1 MYIIN
6 TAEDTHGFLSI
17 DAGGYSKFEMCC
29 FSVGVDEKAVLVAF
43 GPLRNTANLSI
54 VSQLGVEGVQEEE
67 TQAVHV
73 QFVVCSSIR

>member
-43 GPLRNTANLSI
+43 GPLS
-54 VSQLGVEGVQEEE
+54 EE
-67 TQAVHV
+67 
-73 QFVVCSSIR
+73 